1 MRFIILL
8 YIMKTYQYNA
18 GEIIYSVVMPIYN
31 QEDII
36 VDNLKSI
43 ITNTLDN
50 FEIILILDFCF
61 DDTEKNVLTF
71 FDTLQNAPEKL
82 IDVTIFKND
91 KPLFETK
98 CDNIGFK
105 HSRGT
110 YCLEIQADMTMT
122 ELGYN
127 IHLTKPFKMFN
138 NVIAVSG
145 RCAHNL
151 FYSGNIGKYG
161 LDVEKCVS
169 ELNVNKNAF
178 YVFDS
183 CNRGP
188 LLIDREKLKEMNYLD
203 ETNYFLENSDH
214 DLMVRAYLEKKYFC
228 GYVPIDWSSPIHLG
242 STRNNKNY
250 NNCYEHL
257 INKAELQRLN
267 NETCNNSGIYKYA
280 PLWVNREPMMFDI

>member
-1 MRFIILL
+1 
-8 YIMKTYQYNA
+8 MKKYQCNT
-18 GEIIYSVVMPIYN
+18 GKIIYSVVMPIYN
-31 QEDII
+31 QEEII

-61 DDTEKNVLTF
+61 DNTENNVLNF
-71 FDTLQNAPEKL
+71 FDTLENAPENL

-127 IHLTKPFKMFN
+127 LHLTKPFKMFD

-145 RCAHNL
+145 RSAHML
-151 FYSGNIGKYG
+151 YSKEAIGKIG
-161 LDVEKCVS
+161 LDVDLSVN
-169 ELNVNKNAF
+169 ELNVNKNKF
-178 YVFDS
+178 YVFDT

-203 ETNYFLENSDH
+203 ENNYFLDYSDH
-214 DLMVRAYLEKKYFC
+214 DLMARSYLKKKYIC
-228 GYVPIDWSSPIHLG
+228 GYVPIDFKSPVHLG
-242 STRNNKNY
+242 SMRNEKNY
-250 NNCYEHL
+250 NNCKEYL
-257 INKAELQRLN
+257 INK
-267 NETCNNSGIYKYA
+267 
-280 PLWVNREPMMFDI
+280 